1 MSGNGNDVDIRKQVD
16 DNRGIAKKLELL
28 VPGLRQYRKT
38 DDLRVADDLLRHQVA
53 DKVDQAKVNLEAYRK
68 QMVVAGDFAS
78 LSSVGSLIF
87 ELQELSGKVRYAQ
100 QGYAPLV
107 AAISIN
113 EDKLNALYNYDY
125 EFVNSAL
132 SLVEATSKLQYD
144 QAAALSNKSSLDAVS
159 SAMVDFKR
167 KWSVRLEAIEG
178 VLVTG

>member
-1 MSGNGNDVDIRKQVD
+1 MSGEGSDVDIRKRVD
-16 DNRGIAKKLELL
+16 DNRGIGKKLELL

-53 DKVDQAKVNLEAYRK
+53 DKVDQAKANLEAYRK
-68 QMVVAGDFAS
+68 QMTVAGDFAD

-113 EDKLNALYNYDY
+113 EDKLNALYGYDY
-125 EFVNSAL
+125 EFVSSAL
-132 SLVEATSKLQYD
+132 SLVEASSKLQYD
-144 QAAALSNKSSLDAVS
+144 RSSVASNGSALGSVS
-159 SAMVDFKR
+159 SAIVDFKR
-167 KWSVRLEAIEG
+167 KWAVRLEAIEG